1 MFFVFK
7 IASLLYKMI
16 SPKEFC
22 LSQIFSRKRKIA
34 TRPVPLV
41 GQVSRK
47 KARLEENL
55 SRKRKLCTGSLP
67 LVNQV
72 TLKKPRF
79 KENHDSSYNT
89 DVVPLVVPSAASTN
103 DLEAQ
108 IIVLKKE
115 LTLRDE
121 KINYQ
126 QGLLEQSEEGRK
138 EDKEKIREVL
148 TGIQE

>member
-1 MFFVFK
+1 MV
-7 IASLLYKMI
+7 
-16 SPKEFC
+16 SPKVSC
-22 LSQIFSRKRKIA
+22 ISQVFTRKRKIV
-34 TRPVPLV
+34 TSPVPLV

-72 TLKKPRF
+72 TLKKPRP
-79 KENHDSSYNT
+79 
-89 DVVPLVVPSAASTN
+89 DVVPLVAPS
-103 DLEAQ
+103 DQ

-121 KINYQ
+121 KYNYQ
-126 QGLLEQSEEGRK
+126 QA
-138 EDKEKIREVL
+138 
-148 TGIQE
+148 